1 MKNMGICILF
11 LMVSVLTANTL
22 CAGEYTKGKLYHGF
36 KLLEKRF
43 VKEVNAECFYFEHV
57 KSGARLLKIAADDP
71 NKTFSV
77 AFKTDP
83 ESDAGTPHI
92 LEHSVLNGSKNFPV
106 KSPFDI
112 LNKGSLITFLNAFTG
127 NDLTCYPFASMND
140 KDYFNVMHV
149 YLDAVFNPLIVSDQR
164 ILKQEGWHYEL
175 DSVDGSP
182 VYKGVVYNE
191 MKGAFSSPTRE
202 LNYLVDKN
210 LFPHNGYRFESGGY
224 PAAIPSLAYDMFV
237 KFYKKYYHP
246 VNSHIMLYGNADL
259 DQELA
264 FIDGEYLSKYSKA
277 KRPQSFPLQKPF
289 SKSKELSAFYSAAE
303 GSKTEK
309 QTYLTMSVVAG
320 LNTDRATTMAL
331 NILCDL
337 LVNQEAAPL
346 RLALQKAGIG
356 QDVSASVDELHQNV
370 FQIQVQ
376 NANPGDAKKFR
387 KIVMA
392 TLHEVVKKGLDKKSV
407 EGAINR
413 TEFQLREGNDAQKGI
428 TYNFQILP
436 GWFFADDPFLTLE
449 YEKPLAKV
457 KTALERNYLESI
469 IQKYIIDNP
478 HTLFL
483 TLAPKP
489 GMEKKNTAKTE
500 AELQKYK
507 ASLST
512 KAKEQLVK
520 ETKKLVE
527 HQKREDTPE
536 ALATIPL
543 LERKDISLKAQWYDV
558 QEQHI
563 AGVPMLY
570 HEEFTNGVVYSRM
583 LFDMRTLPADLIPYA
598 ALLSEVL
605 GSQNTEHYSYGDLDV
620 ALNIHTGGFNTYLAT
635 YLENQSDTSMVPK
648 FVVGAKVMNEKTGKL
663 FELLNEIVNHTK
675 LSDIDRLKE
684 IITRHQA
691 RLDAQVKRNGY
702 GYARTRLTS
711 YFSNAGMFN
720 ELTSGIEY
728 YWFISDL
735 AAKLDSNATQISE
748 KLIKTASLLF
758 TKGNLTA
765 VITCGMDDLPSVVQE
780 FPAFAKALPTTQ
792 TATVP
797 WKFVF
802 EKKNEGFLTASKVQY
817 VIKGYN
823 FKLLG
828 YDWNGTMRVLNQILS
843 SDWLQNQVRVIGGAY
858 GGFSSFASNG
868 QVMFNSYRDPNLKE
882 TLNNYDAIPKYLE
895 QLNVNDKEMIRYI
908 LGTIAEL
915 DNPLTPSQK
924 GDVAVRYYLDKTKS
938 ADLQKE
944 RDEVINVTLDNIK
957 AMKKMM
963 VDILNQNVICVYG
976 NEDKIQ
982 AQKDLFGRI
991 QKLSR

>member
-1 MKNMGICILF
+1 MNLCILL
-11 LMVSVLTANTL
+11 LMVLAMTNHSLSAVEYKK
-22 CAGEYTKGKLYHGF
+22 GELYHGF
-36 KLLEKRF
+36 KLLENRF
-43 VKEVNAECFYFEHV
+43 VKEVNAECFYFEHIQ
-57 KSGARLLKIAADDP
+57 SGARLLKIAADDP
-71 NKTFSV
+71 NKTFSI

-92 LEHSVLNGSKNFPV
+92 MEHSVLNGSKNFPV
-106 KSPFDI
+106 KSPFDV

-127 NDLTCYPFASMND
+127 SDLTCYPFASIND

-149 YLDAVFNPLIVSDQR
+149 YLDAVFNPLILSDQR

-175 DSVDGSP
+175 DSLDGSP

-210 LFPHNGYRFESGGY
+210 LFPDNGYRFESGGY
-224 PAAIPSLAYDMFV
+224 PAAIPSLTYEMFV
-237 KFYKKYYHP
+237 KFHKKYYHP

-264 FIDGEYLSKYSKA
+264 LIDQEYLSKYSRA

-289 SKSKELSAFYSAAE
+289 SKIKELSSFYPAAE
-303 GSKTEK
+303 GSKTEN
-309 QTYLTMSVVAG
+309 QTYLSMNIVAG

-337 LVNQEAAPL
+337 LVNQEAAPV

-356 QDVSASVDELHQNV
+356 QDVSASVDELRQNV
-370 FQIQVQ
+370 FQIRVQ
-376 NANPGDAKKFR
+376 NANASDARKFR
-387 KIVMA
+387 EIVMT
-392 TLHEVVKKGLDKKSV
+392 TLRDVIKKGLDKKAI
-407 EGAINR
+407 EGAVNR

-436 GWFFADDPFLTLE
+436 GWFFADNPFLTLE

-457 KTALERNYLESI
+457 KTALESKYLESI
-469 IQKYIIDNP
+469 IQTYIVDNP

-489 GMEKKNTAKTE
+489 GMEKESRAKTD

-507 ASLST
+507 ASLSAT
-512 KAKEQLVK
+512 AKEQLVK
-520 ETKKLVE
+520 ETKELVE

-543 LERKDISLKAQWYDV
+543 LERNDISPKAQWYEL
-558 QEQHI
+558 QEQRI
-563 AGVPMLY
+563 AGVPMLW

-583 LFDMRTLPADLIPYA
+583 LFDMHTLPADLIPYA

-620 ALNIHTGGFNTYLAT
+620 TLNIHTGGFSTYLTT
-635 YLENQSDTSMVPK
+635 YLENQSDTSMIAK
-648 FVVGAKVMNEKTGKL
+648 FVVNAKVMHAKTGTL

-691 RLDAQVKRNGY
+691 RLDEQVKRSGY
-702 GYARTRLTS
+702 GYTRTRLAS
-711 YFSNAGMFN
+711 YFSNTGMFN

-728 YWFISDL
+728 YWFVSDL
-735 AAKLDSNATQISE
+735 AARLDSNATQISE
-748 KLIKTASLLF
+748 KLIKTATLLF
-758 TKGNLTA
+758 TKNNLTA
-765 VITCGMDDLPSVVQE
+765 VITCGKDDLPTVVQE
-780 FPAFAKALPTTQ
+780 FPIFAKTLPVAQ
-792 TATVP
+792 AAPAP

-828 YDWNGTMRVLNQILS
+828 YQWNGTMRVLSQILS

-858 GGFSSFASNG
+858 GGFSSFAPSG
-868 QVMFNSYRDPNLKE
+868 QVMLNSYRDPNLKE
-882 TLNNYDAIPKYLE
+882 TLENYDAIPKYLE
-895 QLNVNDKEMIRYI
+895 QLHVNDKEMTRYI
-908 LGTIAEL
+908 LGTIADL

-924 GDVAVRYYLDKTKS
+924 GDVAVKYYLEKTKT

-944 RDEVINVTLDNIK
+944 RDEVINVTLQDMK
-957 AMKKMM
+957 TLKKMM
-963 VDILNQNVICVYG
+963 SEILNQNVICVYG

-982 AQKDLFGRI
+982 AQKNLFGKI

>member
-1 MKNMGICILF
+1 MKNLGLCVLF
-11 LMVSVLTANTL
+11 LMVLVLTTNTL
-22 CAGEYTKGKLYHGF
+22 SAGEYNKGELYHGF
-36 KLLEKRF
+36 KLLEKHF

-57 KSGARLLKIAADDP
+57 KSGARLFKIAADDP
-71 NKTFSV
+71 NKTFSI

-92 LEHSVLNGSKNFPV
+92 MEHSVLNGSKNFPV
-106 KSPFDI
+106 KSPFDV

-127 NDLTCYPFASMND
+127 NDLTCYPFASIND

-149 YLDAVFNPLIVSDQR
+149 YLDAVFNPLIMSDQR

-175 DSVDGSP
+175 DSLDGSP

-191 MKGAFSSPTRE
+191 MKGSFSSPTRE
-202 LNYLVDKN
+202 LNYHVYKN
-210 LFPHNGYRFESGGY
+210 LFPNNGYRFSSGGY
-224 PAAIPSLAYDMFV
+224 PAAIPSLTYDMFI

-246 VNSHIMLYGNADL
+246 VNSYIMLYGNADL

-264 FIDGEYLSKYSKA
+264 FIDSEYLSKYSKE

-303 GSKTEK
+303 GSKTEN
-309 QTYLTMSVVAG
+309 QTYLTMNIVAG
-320 LNTDRATTMAL
+320 LNTDRSMTMAL

-337 LVNQEAAPL
+337 LVNQEAAPV
-346 RLALQKAGIG
+346 RVALKKAGIG

-387 KIVMA
+387 RIVTA
-392 TLHEVVKKGLDKKSV
+392 TLKKVVKKGLGKKAI

-449 YEKPLAKV
+449 YEKPLAQV
-457 KTALERNYLESI
+457 KTALKNKYLESI
-469 IQKYIIDNP
+469 IQKYIINNP
-478 HTLFL
+478 YALFL
-483 TLAPKP
+483 TLVPKP
-489 GMEKKNTAKTE
+489 GMEKINTAKTE
-500 AELQKYK
+500 AKLQKYK
-507 ASLST
+507 ASLSA

-520 ETKKLVE
+520 ETKELIE

-543 LERKDISLKAQWYDV
+543 LERKDISPNAQWYDV
-558 QEQHI
+558 QQQHI
-563 AGVPMLY
+563 AGMPMLY

-583 LFDMRTLPADLIPYA
+583 LFDMRSLPAELIPYA

-605 GSQNTEHYSYGDLDV
+605 GSQNTQHYSYGDLDV
-620 ALNIHTGGFNTYLAT
+620 ALNIYTGGFNTYLTT
-635 YLENQSDTSMVPK
+635 YLENHSDTSMVPK
-648 FVVGAKVMNEKTGKL
+648 FVVSAKVMSGKIGKL

-675 LSDIDRLKE
+675 LSDINRLKE
-684 IITRHQA
+684 IIKRHQA
-691 RLDAQVKRNGY
+691 RLDEQVKQNGY
-702 GYARTRLTS
+702 GYTRTRLAS

-728 YWFISDL
+728 YWFVSDL
-735 AAKLDSNATQISE
+735 AAKLDSNAAQIS
-748 KLIKTASLLF
+748 KNLIKTASLLF

-765 VITCGMDDLPSVVQE
+765 AITCGMDDLPSVVQE
-780 FPAFAKALPTTQ
+780 FPAFAKTLPAKQ
-792 TATVP
+792 AVSIP
-797 WKFVF
+797 WKFIF

-828 YDWNGTMRVLNQILS
+828 YDWNGTMRVLSQILS

-858 GGFSSFASNG
+858 GGFSSFAPNG
-868 QVMFNSYRDPNLKE
+868 QVTFNSYRDPNLKE
-882 TLNNYDAIPKYLE
+882 TLENYDAIPKYLE
-895 QLNVNDKEMIRYI
+895 QLNINDKEMTRYI
-908 LGTIAEL
+908 LGTIADL

-924 GDVAVRYYLDKTKS
+924 GDAAVRYYLEKTRS

-944 RDEVINVTLDNIK
+944 RDEVINVTLADIK
-957 AMKKMM
+957 AMKKMIS
-963 VDILNQNVICVYG
+963 DILNQNMICVYG

-982 AQKDLFGRI
+982 AQKDLFGKI